1 MNLPGEGDE
10 LAAIERR
17 LVDDDP
23 ALAEAFRRWE
33 APARTCAT
41 WRGETTAPPWVLAVF
56 LTATVVWIATSSF
69 GVAVGVLALSW
80 VLFEVIDRRA
90 RRPGTAGTADAGAQA
105 DSDRRDDGGLPPHPW
120 LPGWR

>member
-1 MNLPGEGDE
+1 MSLAGEGE
-10 LAAIERR
+10 GLSAIERR

-23 ALAEAFRRWE
+23 ALAEAFRRWD
-33 APARTCAT
+33 APARTCAAGP
-41 WRGETTAPPWVLAVF
+41 GETTAPPWVLVVF
-56 LTATVVWIATSSF
+56 VTAAAVWIVTSSF
-69 GVAVGVLALSW
+69 GVAVGVLAVSW

-90 RRPGTAGTADAGAQA
+90 RRPGTTGAADAGAPA

>member
-10 LAAIERR
+10 LLAIERW

-23 ALAEAFRRWE
+23 ALAEAFRRW
-33 APARTCAT
+33 AVPGRTC
-41 WRGETTAPPWVLAVF
+41 ETTAPPWVLAVF
-56 LTATVVWIATSSF
+56 LAAVVVWIATSGF

-90 RRPGTAGTADAGAQA
+90 RGPGTPGTTDAGAPA
-105 DSDRRDDGGLPPHPW
+105 GSDRRDDGGLPPDPW
-120 LPGWR
+120 LPGRA